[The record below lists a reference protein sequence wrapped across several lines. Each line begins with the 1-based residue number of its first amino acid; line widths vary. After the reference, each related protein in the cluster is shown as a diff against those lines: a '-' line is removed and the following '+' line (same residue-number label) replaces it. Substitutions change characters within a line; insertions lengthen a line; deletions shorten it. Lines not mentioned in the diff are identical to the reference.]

1 MSSSWGVSL
10 LLLIQLKKS
19 VASGCQHIN
28 VDSNLS
34 LLVPYPVP
42 AFRFIFEPVTLGI
55 IDDCPSCLVNDDV
68 LPVYELWNPVF
79 TI

>member
-1 MSSSWGVSL
+1 VSL
-10 LLLIQLKKS
+10 LLLIQLEKS
-19 VASGCQHIN
+19 VASGCRHIN

-42 AFRFIFEPVTLGI
+42 AFRFIFEPVTLGV
-55 IDDCPSCLVNDDV
+55 IDDCSSRIVNDDV

>member
-10 LLLIQLKKS
+10 LLLIQLEKS
-19 VASGCQHIN
+19 VASGCRHIN
-28 VDSNLS
+28 VDSNLP

-55 IDDCPSCLVNDDV
+55 IDDYSSRLVNDGKRLHDDV
-68 LPVYELWNPVF
+68 LRRPN
-79 TI
+79 